1 MALPSFI
8 RKLIAPVEAK
18 LVLSALSDEMEG
30 IEHGLDNKLRGWI
43 AINIIKPRVVNDILG
58 LENQIKGEIDKG
70 RPPRVIALYLM
81 MNVTRNYMASG
92 EFANWA
98 GIHRGTLSLA
108 KQGKALYGLNAYC
121 LDELTKLGEMTI
133 EQKAAALEATKE
145 EIRNFSQ
152 KYARGRFIIYPPCRA
167 P

>member
-58 LENQIKGEIDKG
+58 LENQIKGEIDKVG
-70 RPPRVIALYLM
+70 HP
-81 MNVTRNYMASG
+81 ASLHC
-92 EFANWA
+92 
-98 GIHRGTLSLA
+98 I
-108 KQGKALYGLNAYC
+108 
-121 LDELTKLGEMTI
+121 
-133 EQKAAALEATKE
+133 
-145 EIRNFSQ
+145 
-152 KYARGRFIIYPPCRA
+152 
-167 P
+167 

>member
-1 MALPSFI
+1 
-8 RKLIAPVEAK
+8 
-18 LVLSALSDEMEG
+18 
-30 IEHGLDNKLRGWI
+30 
-43 AINIIKPRVVNDILG
+43 
-58 LENQIKGEIDKG
+58 
-70 RPPRVIALYLM
+70 M

-145 EIRNFSQ
+145 EIRNFS
-152 KYARGRFIIYPPCRA
+152 
-167 P
+167 